1 MSTPYP
7 PQAPAAAPE
16 FVPQQAGYVSPIPVR
31 STHLGHALAS
41 EWTKI
46 KSVRSTIWTLGVL
59 LLLEIGI
66 GLLITV
72 QTVDSDYMD
81 TPVTIPGMFGLLLG
95 QICVI
100 TLGVLVVSSEYGT
113 GMIRTTLTA
122 CPQRWRVL
130 AAKMVVFFLLAFVT
144 TAIGVALVVLAS
156 SGMHSGPEAQ
166 EATGGDWARAVIAA
180 PAYVSTLGLLAVA
193 VGSMLRHSAGAITAM
208 LGVVLLPAIMAGF
221 LSISEST
228 AKIGEKMAEYNAPN
242 SISTIYGMA
251 MDDGSGG
258 GSQFAVLAVVTAV
271 AVAAA
276 FALLAKRDV

>member
-16 FVPQQAGYVSPIPVR
+16 FAPQHAGYVSPIPVR

-46 KSVRSTIWTLGVL
+46 KSVRSTTWTLSVL

-66 GLLITV
+66 GLLV
-72 QTVDSDYMD
+72 AAQTADSDYLD
-81 TPVTIPGMFGLLLG
+81 TPVSVPGVFGLMLG

-130 AAKMVVFFLLAFVT
+130 AAKMLVFFVLAFVV
-144 TAIGVALVVLAS
+144 TAAGVALVVLAS
-156 SGMHSGPEAQ
+156 SGMHSGPEVP
-166 EATGGDWARAVIAA
+166 ELTGGDWARAVLAA
-180 PAYVSTLGLLAVA
+180 PAYISTLGLLAVA

-208 LGVVLLPAIMAGF
+208 LGVVLLPPIMAGF

-228 AKIGEKMAEYNAPN
+228 AKVGEKMAEYNVPN
-242 SISTIYGMA
+242 SISTIYGLA
-251 MDDGSGG
+251 MEEGAEGG
-258 GSQFAVLAVVTAV
+258 AQFAVLAVVTAV